1 MSLLQQV
8 RRDWY
13 WLQDDALQTLL
24 YPPRV
29 CPHPRTLLPLGAP
42 SEVPSLWQL
51 VDIRTCWR
59 TPEAQ

>member
-24 YPPRV
+24 YPSRLRP
-29 CPHPRTLLPLGAP
+29 CFCHLLPQEVQ
-42 SEVPSLWQL
+42 SELSSLWQL
-51 VDIRTCWR
+51 VDTRICWR
-59 TPEAQ
+59 TPETQ